1 MEISMIVA
9 LVVFIITYVIISTEI
24 FHKTIAVLLGSGIFM
39 LVSGFLPEG
48 NKILDQASMFTEH
61 VDWNV
66 IFLLLSMMIIVGI
79 VKKTGLTQYIAIKA
93 AKAAKGE
100 PVVIM
105 ILFIWIT
112 ALFSALLGTVTTILL
127 IVPVSLLLSV
137 EMSINPLPFI
147 ITQAMAANIG
157 GCATLVG
164 DATTIMIGSRFKL
177 DFLDYMKLVDPIL
190 GLLLIILSI
199 FAYLVF
205 HKKMNVS
212 NERKARILDFDESR
226 AIENKPLLIKS
237 LIIIALVILGFIFHT
252 PLQVEVATVALFGAA
267 VLMLLAGGHELEGYF
282 AEVEWPTIFFFVG
295 LFGLVGGV
303 VDVGLIDALGNW
315 LIGLTGGDV
324 GITSILIIWASG
336 IISAV
341 VDNVPYVATM
351 APLIEK
357 MGSAMNLAGPALT
370 PLWLTLLLGADLG
383 GNGSMVGA
391 TANVVA
397 LGIAGKNGHKITFWD
412 FTKYGIVITLI
423 NLTLVT
429 AIVFFFFLPRV

>member
-1 MEISMIVA
+1 MELSMIIA
-9 LVVFIITYVIISTEI
+9 LVVFIGAYAIISTEI
-24 FHKTIAVLLGSGIFM
+24 FHKTIAVLLGAAFFII
-39 LVSGFLPEG
+39 VSGFLPEG
-48 NKILDQASMFTEH
+48 QKILDQHALFTEH

-79 VKKTGLTQYIAIKA
+79 VKRTGLTQFIAIKA
-93 AKAAKGE
+93 AKAAKGD

-105 ILFIWIT
+105 ILFMWIT

-127 IVPVSLLLSV
+127 IIPVSLLLSV
-137 EMSINPLPFI
+137 EMSISPIPLVL
-147 ITQAMAANIG
+147 TQAMAANIG

-177 DFLDYMKLVDPIL
+177 DFLEYMRIVDPIL
-190 GLLLIILSI
+190 VLLLVVLSI
-199 FAYLVF
+199 FAWVVF
-205 HKKMNVS
+205 RKQMSVT
-212 NERKARILDFDESR
+212 NERKARILAFDENQ
-226 AIENKPLLIKS
+226 AIENKPLLFKS
-237 LIIIALVILGFIFHT
+237 LGVIVMVIAGFILHNN
-252 PLQVEVATVALFGAA
+252 LHVEVATVGLFGAA
-267 VLMLLAGGHELEGYF
+267 LLMLLAGGHEVNEFF

-303 VDVGLIDALGNW
+303 VDVGLIDMLGNW
-315 LIGLTGGDV
+315 LIQITGGDLGV
-324 GITSILIIWASG
+324 TSMIIIWASG
-336 IISAV
+336 FLSAV

-357 MGSAMNLAGPALT
+357 IGATLQLSGPALT

-383 GNGSMVGA
+383 GNGTMVGA

-397 LGIAGKNGHKITFWD
+397 LGLAGKSGHKITFWD
-412 FTKYGIVITLI
+412 FTKYGMVVTVI
-423 NLTLVT
+423 NLTIVT